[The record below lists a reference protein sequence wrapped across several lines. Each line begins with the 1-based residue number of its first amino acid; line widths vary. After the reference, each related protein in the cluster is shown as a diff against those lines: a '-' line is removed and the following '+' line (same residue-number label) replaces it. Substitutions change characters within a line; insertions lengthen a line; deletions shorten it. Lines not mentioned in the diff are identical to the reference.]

1 MSEDRTFQCIVIA
14 PTGKLLDCRS
24 PSVVFPAHDGQVGV
38 MRDHMPFFCKL
49 GLGIMEVKPLPAGT
63 QAPKSSF
70 MLVDGGFAVVCE
82 NLLKVVSYDV
92 IAPAE
97 IKPEAIEHIR
107 TGITKKL
114 QAPTLAPSER
124 LRLTHKLSMLNE
136 VVELSGAAGPK
147 AG

>member
-38 MRDHMPFFCKL
+38 MHDHMPFFCTL
-49 GLGIMEVKPLPAGT
+49 GLGIMEVKPLPAGA
-63 QAPKSSF
+63 QAPRSTF
-70 MLVDGGFAVVCE
+70 MLVDGGFAGVCE

-97 IKPEAIEHIR
+97 IKPDAIEHIR
-107 TGITKKL
+107 TAITKKL
-114 QAPTLAPSER
+114 RTPTLPLSER
-124 LRLTHKLSMLNE
+124 LRMTRKLSLLNE
-136 VVELSGAAGPK
+136 VVALSGAEGPK

>member
-1 MSEDRTFQCIVIA
+1 MPEDRTFQCIVIA

-38 MRDHMPFFCKL
+38 LWNHMPFFCKL
-49 GLGIMEVKPLPAGT
+49 GLGIMEVKSLPAGAET
-63 QAPKSSF
+63 PRSAF

-92 IAPAE
+92 ISPAE
-97 IKPEAIEHIR
+97 ARPETLEHIR
-107 TGITKKL
+107 AGITKKL
-114 QAPTLAPSER
+114 QAEAQDSPER
-124 LRLTHKLSMLNE
+124 LHLTRKLSLLSE
-136 VVELSGAAGPK
+136 VVDLSGGSHK

>member
-38 MRDHMPFFCKL
+38 MHDHMPFFCKL
-49 GLGIMEVKPLPAGT
+49 GLGIMEVKPLPAGA
-63 QAPKSSF
+63 QAPKSAF

-97 IKPEAIEHIR
+97 IKPDAIEHIR
-107 TGITKKL
+107 AAITKKL
-114 QAPTLAPSER
+114 QAPTLTPSER
-124 LRLTHKLSMLNE
+124 LRLTRKLSLLNE
-136 VVELSGAAGPK
+136 VVELSGASHK
-147 AG
+147 AV